1 MRRSV
6 YRRYRVLK
14 KNPWII
20 GLSLAAFALAPSLQA
35 ASAAQAS
42 PAVSEKADSAKAS
55 DGATDKAAADTD
67 KAASTADAASDTP
80 AATAHHK
87 SPALAGGLAFFPG
100 VAVHG
105 AGHMYAGSWMKGLG
119 LLAIEAASAAVI
131 VKSASGL
138 GDAANVFSGGKSV
151 PTDISGVE
159 INVGTMVV
167 SSMGF
172 LWSWFDDMAGAPIA
186 AGEYNKIQDQKSTA
200 QLELVPG
207 NHGAQL
213 ALSTNF

>member
-1 MRRSV
+1 
-6 YRRYRVLK
+6 VLK

-20 GLSLAAFALAPSLQA
+20 GMSLAALALAPALQA
-35 ASAAQAS
+35 ASAAKAA
-42 PAVSEKADSAKAS
+42 PAASEKAGS
-55 DGATDKAAADTD
+55 DKAAAADTT
-67 KAASTADAASDTP
+67 KADATADAASDTP
-80 AATAHHK
+80 AATANHK

-100 VAVHG
+100 VVVHG

-119 LLAIEAASAAVI
+119 LFAIEAASAAVL
-131 VKSASGL
+131 VKSVGGL

-159 INVGTMVV
+159 INVGTALV
-167 SSMGF
+167 SSMGL
-172 LWSWFDDMAGAPIA
+172 LWTWFDDMAGAPIA
-186 AGEYNKIQDQKSTA
+186 ASEYNKIQDQRSTA

-207 NHGAQL
+207 SHGAEL